1 VNWKA
6 AYLESRILSADPV
19 ELVCILYEHA
29 ILAVEDARDC
39 IGRRDIAARSKA
51 ISKAIA
57 IIGELESSLDH
68 KAGGEVAKNLARLYQ
83 YVRIRLLVANRNQ
96 DAKPLVEVERL
107 LQTVSDA
114 WNAIRPAAVPHPTP
128 EQAWGV
134 LPTADS
140 FDAYTADAYT
150 ADAHTAHSWSA

>member
-1 VNWKA
+1 MNWKA

-39 IGRRDIAARSKA
+39 MGRGDIASRSKA

-68 KAGGEVAKNLARLYQ
+68 KAGGEVARNLARLYQ
-83 YVRIRLLVANRNQ
+83 YIRIRLLVANRNQ
-96 DAKPLVEVERL
+96 DAKPLIEVERL
-107 LQTVSDA
+107 LNTVSDA

-128 EQAWGV
+128 TQEWKV
-134 LPTADS
+134 LPTTDS
-140 FDAYTADAYT
+140 L
-150 ADAHTAHSWSA
+150 DAHPAHSWSA

>member
-1 VNWKA
+1 MNWKA

-39 IGRRDIAARSKA
+39 LGKGDIASRSKA

-57 IIGELESSLDH
+57 IVGELESSLDH
-68 KAGGEVAKNLARLYQ
+68 KAGEEVARNLARLYQ
-83 YVRIRLLVANRNQ
+83 YIRIRLLVANRNQ
-96 DAKPLVEVERL
+96 DAKPLIEVERL
-107 LQTVSDA
+107 LKTVSDA
-114 WNAIRPAAVPHPTP
+114 WNAIRPEVVPHPTP
-128 EQAWGV
+128 TREWGV

-140 FDAYTADAYT
+140 LDAQP
-150 ADAHTAHSWSA
+150 AHSWNA

>member
-1 VNWKA
+1 MNWKA

-39 IGRRDIAARSKA
+39 IGRGDIASRSKA

-68 KAGGEVAKNLARLYQ
+68 KAGGEVARNLARLYQ
-83 YVRIRLLVANRNQ
+83 YIRIRLLVANRNQ
-96 DAKPLVEVERL
+96 EAKPLIEVERL
-107 LQTVSDA
+107 LKTVADA
-114 WNAIRPAAVPHPTP
+114 WNAIRPEAVPHPTP
-128 EQAWGV
+128 TQEWGV
-134 LPTADS
+134 LPTTESPDS
-140 FDAYTADAYT
+140 
-150 ADAHTAHSWSA
+150 HTAHSWSA

>member
-1 VNWKA
+1 MNWKA

-39 IGRRDIAARSKA
+39 MGRGDIASRSKA

-68 KAGGEVAKNLARLYQ
+68 KAGGEVARNLARLYQ
-83 YVRIRLLVANRNQ
+83 YIRIRLLVANRNQ
-96 DAKPLVEVERL
+96 DAKPLIEVERL
-107 LQTVSDA
+107 LKTVSDA

-128 EQAWGV
+128 KQEWGV

-140 FDAYTADAYT
+140 LDARPT
-150 ADAHTAHSWSA
+150 HSWSA